1 VTSPADEL
9 LLRLEAATERLR
21 GLASRDPAPGA
32 LTDADGR
39 TGERWDWGQVW
50 AHLAEF
56 PPYWMAQVRTLLAR
70 PGDEPVPFGRV
81 ASDPDRIAAVERDRS
96 TPTKELWVRLFTDLD
111 ELRRLI
117 GELRPEDW
125 EREGLHQALG
135 VMAMPRIFEEFLVG
149 HLESHARQL
158 ESLLPG

>member
-1 VTSPADEL
+1 MSNFTPRASNNSPKRSTNGVFPEPPTDKL
-9 LLRLEAATERLR
+9 PT
-21 GLASRDPAPGA
+21 
-32 LTDADGR
+32 LT
-39 TGERWDWGQVW
+39 TG
-50 AHLAEF
+50 
-56 PPYWMAQVRTLLAR
+56 PVRR
-70 PGDEPVPFGRV
+70 
-81 ASDPDRIAAVERDRS
+81 RDRS

-125 EREGLHQALG
+125 ERQGLHQTLG